1 MREPRP
7 ARLPRGK
14 QSRRIPLTVTLDPDQ
29 YAFVESCVDL
39 KEFESVDDIFAAALL
54 LYRRHIKALE
64 AYTEEQSHKGYTRAE
79 LLASIECET
88 FVTTRPK
95 ARRTRQRSALRR

>member
-7 ARLPRGK
+7 ARLPRGTA
-14 QSRRIPLTVTLDPDQ
+14 RRIPLTVTLDADH

-39 KEFESVDDIFAAALL
+39 KEFDSVDDIFAAALM
-54 LYRRHIKALE
+54 LYRRHVKALE
-64 AYTEEQSHKGYTRAE
+64 AYAEEQSHKGYTRKE

-88 FVTTRPK
+88 FVTMRPK
-95 ARRTRQRSALRR
+95 SRRIRPRPTLRR

>member
-1 MREPRP
+1 MRDPRP
-7 ARLPRGK
+7 VRLPRGT
-14 QSRRIPLTVTLDPDQ
+14 QSRRIALTVTLDPDH

-39 KEFESVDDIFAAALL
+39 KEFESVDEIFAAALV

-64 AYTEEQSHKGYTRAE
+64 AYAEEQSHKGYTRAE

-95 ARRTRQRSALRR
+95 IRRVRQRTALRR